1 MKDNF
6 QRSAPYKVNDTDIA
20 HFQAGD
26 LIKLKRPNHNS
37 TAMGNSIVLGSIC
50 DDKDLTSDPV
60 VPTGTICMVQGVFVD
75 RSITSEMTYKVMLEY
90 DGRPQSFWVYAS
102 EMTLVV
108 RP

>member
-20 HFQAGD
+20 FQAGD
-26 LIKLKRPNHNS
+26 LIKLKRPDH
-37 TAMGNSIVLGSIC
+37 NSIVLGSIG
-50 DDKDLTSDPV
+50 DHQDLTSDPV
-60 VPTGTICMVQGVFVD
+60 VPAGTICMVQGVFVD
-75 RSITSEMTYKVMLEY
+75 RSITSEMTYKIMLEY

>member
-1 MKDNF
+1 MKDF

-26 LIKLKRPNHNS
+26 LIKLKRPDH
-37 TAMGNSIVLGSIC
+37 NSIVLGSIC

-60 VPTGTICMVQGVFVD
+60 VPAGTICMVQDVFVD
-75 RSITSEMTYKVMLEY
+75 RSITSEMTYKIMLEY